1 MSNTTNN
8 PAWLEWMTTLMGDAS
23 QAELSHA
30 GSSHDEL
37 SREGASRSTYAA
49 TLPPDLFYCLLDELP
64 LHLIPRHAFK
74 SLRLQELQQL
84 QGLEELQGPNENDQ
98 QPLYLNPDCIFCTD
112 GQLPE
117 ELESRREQ
125 FSGFALQGTMAWVR
139 NPATGNLLPFWL
151 GPRLEGVARSLR
163 LNEAVPTS
171 ASEGAPSSL
180 PRKAQRLVAASI
192 LLPENQIGQRER
204 ERAERIAKA
213 SALFREQGYAP
224 LGGLIH
230 PFHIAALR
238 RYYRYLIRSGAI
250 RLGDGQSPRRY
261 VAHNEPVARFF
272 HQDIAATLSAVAG
285 ESLKPSYVYMASYL
299 SGAELKKH
307 TDRAQ
312 CEFSVTLC
320 LDFSPEPALETPWP
334 ICLDA
339 PTGKVTA
346 YQALGDGLA
355 YRGTRLP
362 HYRSALSEG
371 QTSTSIFFHYVAA
384 DFSGPLE

>member
-1 MSNTTNN
+1 MSNSANN
-8 PAWLEWMTTLMGDAS
+8 PAWVEWMTTLMGGVSHEGFSAHGSS
-23 QAELSHA
+23 QDELSKH
-30 GSSHDEL
+30 GESQEEL
-37 SREGASRSTYAA
+37 SREGVSRQTHAA
-49 TLPPDLFYCLLDELP
+49 TFPPDLFYCLLDELP
-64 LHLIPRHAFK
+64 LHLIPRHTFK
-74 SLRLQELQQL
+74 SLQLQRLQQ
-84 QGLEELQGPNENDQ
+84 NDQ
-98 QPLYLNPDCIFCTD
+98 QNLYLNPDCILCDD
-112 GQLPE
+112 GRLPE
-117 ELESRREQ
+117 ELESREEPL
-125 FSGFALQGTMAWVR
+125 SGFALQGTMAWVR
-139 NPATGNLLPFWL
+139 TPASGNLLPFWL
-151 GPRLEGVARSLR
+151 GPQLASIARSLR
-163 LNEAVPTS
+163 RNEAVPAS
-171 ASEGAPSSL
+171 ASNGMPNGAL
-180 PRKAQRLVAASI
+180 NVLVAAGI
-192 LLPENQIGQRER
+192 LLPENQIMQRQQ

-213 SALFREQGYAP
+213 SVLFREKGYAP
-224 LGGLIH
+224 LGDLIH
-230 PFHIAALR
+230 PFHVAALR

-250 RLGDGQSPRRY
+250 HLGDGQSPRRY

-299 SGAELKKH
+299 GGAELKKH

-362 HYRSALSEG
+362 HYRSALREG